1 MKSRSTR
8 ALQPLWV
15 MVAILG
21 CAKTP
26 QKFKLEFPHKE
37 NELILTMHP
46 GEALPQE
53 DLLRSYGSAQV
64 EVLNERS
71 MVVRFPEAETID
83 LAEVAQ
89 DMAGD
94 HRVQAVEANL
104 IYRLDERVPN
114 DPDFT
119 KLYGLRND
127 GTAGGVAGADLGMTR
142 AWDYNTGSSSVV
154 IGIIDSGAD
163 YNHSDLA
170 ENIWKNP
177 GESGVDANG
186 QDLSTNGVDDDGNG
200 YVDDWHG
207 WDFFNNDNNPMD
219 DNSHGTHVAGTIG
232 GRGNNGRGVAGV
244 NWTVSMVPIKVFSG
258 SGESSADV
266 LIKGIDYATSLGVVA
281 TNNSWGGGAFSDAML
296 ASIQRANDKGILFV
310 AAAGNESTNNDNVAH
325 YPSSYDVP
333 NIISVAATDRRD
345 ALASYSNYGV
355 KSVQV
360 AAPGT
365 DIWSTTPGNTY
376 GLKSGTSMATP
387 HVTGLVALIK
397 SRYPD
402 LDAQALKSR
411 IIGAT
416 QFVAQIQS
424 TVKFGRI
431 SAASSMEDD
440 AVAPAAVQGITIL
453 ETGVKDLR
461 ISWKESGDDADA
473 GQASRYLVRLSSDP
487 INDESSWNAA
497 KPITVTELVRSNGN
511 VSGRI
516 TGLDYNQSAYVAV
529 RAVDNVGNTSGLS
542 ASASFTLK
550 PVIVLLTEDA
560 SGISNWPKLEAPW
573 SLTNKIGQTLLTD
586 SAAGSYQN
594 NLNIAAE
601 TVDFTFSDSD
611 LILDITSRYQLEAA
625 YDYGYI
631 ELSKDRGQTW
641 IELQKISGTS
651 DWSTLSLS
659 LKNVLSGA
667 SVFRIR
673 FRLKTDYSI
682 TYDGWD
688 VDSFQVVGRQL

>member
-21 CAKTP
+21 CAKAP
-26 QKFKLEFPHKE
+26 QKFKLEFPHKD
-37 NELILTMHP
+37 NELILTMRP
-46 GEALPQE
+46 GEALPTE
-53 DLLRSYGSAQV
+53 DMLRSYGSAKV

-71 MVVRFPEAETID
+71 MVVRFPEGETID

-94 HRVQAVEANL
+94 RRVQAVEANL

-127 GTAGGVAGADLGMTR
+127 GTSGGVAGADLGMTR
-142 AWDYNTGSSSVV
+142 AWDYSTGSASVV

-177 GESGVDANG
+177 GESGVDASG
-186 QDLSTNGVDDDGNG
+186 QDRSSNGVDDDGNG

-232 GRGNNGRGVAGV
+232 GRGNNARGVVGV

-296 ASIQRANDKGILFV
+296 AAIQRANDKGILFV
-310 AAAGNESTNNDNVAH
+310 AAAGNESTNNDSVAH

-345 ALASYSNYGV
+345 ALASFSNYGV
-355 KSVQV
+355 KTVQV

-397 SRYPD
+397 SRYPN

-416 QFVAQIQS
+416 QFVPQIQS

-431 SAASSMEDD
+431 SAASSLEDD
-440 AVAPAAVQGITIL
+440 TIAPGAVQGVTIL
-453 ETGVKDLR
+453 ETGVKDLH
-461 ISWKESGDDADA
+461 ISWKESGDDADL

-487 INDESSWNAA
+487 IEDETSWNAA
-497 KPITVTELVRSNGN
+497 KPIAVNELVRSNGN

-516 TGLDYNQSAYVAV
+516 TGLEYNQSAYIAV
-529 RAVDNVGNTSGLS
+529 RAVDNVGNTGGLS
-542 ASASFTLK
+542 GSANFTLK
-550 PVIVLLTEDA
+550 PVSVLLTEDA
-560 SGISNWPKLEAPW
+560 SSSGNWPKLDAPW
-573 SLTNKIGQTLLTD
+573 ALTTKNGQTLLTD
-586 SAAGSYQN
+586 SATGSYQN
-594 NLNIAAE
+594 NLNIVAE
-601 TVDFTFSDSD
+601 TVDFNFNDSD
-611 LILDITSRYQLEAA
+611 LILDIKSRYQLEAG

-631 ELSKDRGQTW
+631 ELSKDGGQTW

-659 LKNVLSGA
+659 LKTALNGA

-688 VDSFQVVGRQL
+688 IDSFQVVGRQL